1 MDGARAMKGFTL
13 LEMLFVLF
21 IVGLLVSLTVPRYA
35 GNLRQREL
43 ATERQSVETRLVVL
57 PRRARLTGV
66 NVKLPEDLGKADLG
80 DGAPVLDVP
89 TGWEL
94 KFTPDWHITMH
105 STCST
110 TVIELLNKVD
120 GAMRYRYR
128 VQEPSCE
135 IVPAVN

>member
-1 MDGARAMKGFTL
+1 MDGASTVKGFTL

-43 ATERQSVETRLVVL
+43 ATERQSLETRLVVL

-66 NVKLPEDLGKADLG
+66 SVKLPADVGKPDLG

-89 TGWEL
+89 TGWTLTFNPEMQ
-94 KFTPDWHITMH
+94 ITMH

-110 TVIELLNKVD
+110 SEIELANKAD
-120 GAMRYRYR
+120 AAMTYRYR
-128 VQEPSCE
+128 VKEPSCE
-135 IVPAVN
+135 IVPVVK